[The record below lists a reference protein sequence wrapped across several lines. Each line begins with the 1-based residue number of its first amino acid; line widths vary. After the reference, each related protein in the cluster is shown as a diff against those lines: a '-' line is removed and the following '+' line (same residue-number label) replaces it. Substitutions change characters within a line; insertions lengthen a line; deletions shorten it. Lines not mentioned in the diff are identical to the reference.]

1 MKTLSAALAALFLTA
16 CGTAAAPTVTVTAP
30 ASTVTAAAPVPA
42 PKTSSTG
49 EEIRSLLATQGM
61 TYGGPASQLE
71 EVADSV
77 CEALDNGISLELL
90 VRVAMDSGFSMEEGA
105 TIVAA
110 SIVVV
115 CPRHRSVT

>member
-30 ASTVTAAAPVPA
+30 ASTVTAPA
-42 PKTSSTG
+42 PAPAPNSSNG
-49 EEIRSLLATQGM
+49 ETMRSLMATQGM
-61 TYGGPASQLE
+61 TYSGPASQLE

-77 CEALDNGISLELL
+77 CEALDNGISPELL
-90 VRVAMDSGFSMEEGA
+90 VRVAMNSGFSMEEGA

-115 CPRHRSVT
+115 CPRHRSAA